1 MNLGELNREILD
13 DIREW
18 SRGRNPIFRII
29 LLLFFLYIGI
39 RHLADPMFNSIF
51 KSLNLGI
58 HELGHIV
65 FGPFGEFLSIAGG
78 TILQCLMPVISML
91 MFYNQRDYF
100 AIAISFG
107 WLSTNLYDVAT
118 YMADARSLSLPLVSP
133 FGTENIVHDWNYL
146 LNVMGLL
153 QWDTKL
159 AFCVRILAFLSMVI
173 CIGFGSWIVKNM
185 LVRKD
190 G

>member
-100 AIAISFG
+100 
-107 WLSTNLYDVAT
+107 
-118 YMADARSLSLPLVSP
+118 
-133 FGTENIVHDWNYL
+133 
-146 LNVMGLL
+146 
-153 QWDTKL
+153 
-159 AFCVRILAFLSMVI
+159 
-173 CIGFGSWIVKNM
+173 
-185 LVRKD
+185 
-190 G
+190 